1 MLHRFTRRSTST
13 TTHRAR
19 VASVSGICLH
29 GGVNSASRPSYRLRP
44 SPRQVLERV
53 ALTPEQEAV
62 VRHRGGP
69 LLVLAGPGTGKTT
82 TIVEAVAS
90 HIDEGLPAD
99 SVLVL
104 TFSRR
109 AAVDLRRRIAER
121 LGRSVVTPRAMTFHA
136 FCYAVVRRWSD
147 PELYGAAPRLL
158 TAPEQEFR
166 VREVLGGRSS
176 ADWPPEYAPAY
187 GTRGFAAEVRGALAA
202 ARQLSL
208 DGDVLRLYGAVA
220 DRPQWAS
227 LGDFFDEYLDVLE
240 QEQVL
245 DYAELVHR
253 TRVLLTDDEVLTQVR
268 RSAQVVFVDE
278 YQDTD
283 PSQVALLHQLVPP
296 GGDIVVVGDPDQ
308 SIYEF
313 RGARPRGI
321 LEFPDLFPDVTGQ
334 PAGVIALSR
343 THRFGQVLGGATR
356 RISARLPLP
365 RPIPDLLREA
375 FREPDID
382 PGTPP
387 GRVDVL
393 TFDDAGAEAAS
404 IADLLRRA
412 HLADGVDWDEMAV
425 LVRSGRRD
433 IPRLTR
439 ALMASGVPVAV
450 SGDEIALSSAEAV
463 SPMLLALSV
472 AADPGLLDADS
483 AARLLQSPFAGLDS
497 IDLRR
502 LGRALREQDLRDLGQ
517 SATPAP
523 SDELVRQAL
532 EDPDLL
538 EALPQTDATAAV
550 AHLAALLVQ
559 CRELVAKGA
568 TAHEALWCLWSGTD
582 WPRRLQAQLASGGD
596 AAARAHRDLD
606 ALCALFD
613 LAERSD
619 EVTGGRGVA
628 GFLAE
633 VAAQEIPADTAR
645 EATARRRG
653 VRVLTAHRAK
663 GLEWPLV
670 VVAGVQE
677 GVWPD
682 PRRRDSMLE
691 TDLLAVDGIVD
702 PPPPSVRLAG
712 ERRLFYVAC
721 TRATRRL
728 VVTAVAGTDGEGDQP
743 SRFLDEL
750 GVPVRAVPGRPR
762 RPLTLTGLVGELRRA
777 AADPQEPPAV
787 RAAAARH
794 LATLADEVDAGGR
807 QVVPLADPARW
818 WGLSGTSTGRAARS
832 HGEPVTLSGSQLGTL
847 LGCPRQWFLQ
857 RRAGADRQRTS
868 AAGFGSVVHV
878 LAEHAVAEGI
888 SPTELGAHLERV
900 WDQIPFDAVW
910 LSASERAEADESL
923 ERLAGWIEARAGRT
937 VLGVEVPFSVQVETS
952 TQPLTLTGVVDRLDL
967 TPDGRLVIVDFKT
980 GRHVPTQTEADSLEQ
995 LGAYQL
1001 AAQLGAFASLAGGA
1015 EVGAA
1020 ELVYLRKQDGQ
1031 QPYPK
1036 VLQQASIVDV
1046 PYLKAEP
1053 SVAVLDAEA
1062 RAAVGRQT
1070 DHPTWVHHRLETAAH
1085 VLAAERYVAT
1095 VGQSCRYC
1103 PFQTSCPARGEGRQ
1117 VVE

>member
-1 MLHRFTRRSTST
+1 M
-13 TTHRAR
+13 
-19 VASVSGICLH
+19 
-29 GGVNSASRPSYRLRP
+29 SRPSYRLRP
-44 SPRQVLERV
+44 STRQVLERV
-53 ALTPEQEAV
+53 ELTGEQEAV
-62 VRHRGGP
+62 VNHRGGP

-82 TIVEAVAS
+82 TIVEAVVA
-90 HIDEGLPAD
+90 HIEDGVPAD
-99 SVLVL
+99 AVLVL

-109 AAVDLRRRIAER
+109 AALDLRRRIAER

-147 PELYGAAPRLL
+147 PELYGSAPRLL

-166 VREVLGGRSS
+166 VREVLGGRS
-176 ADWPPEYAPAY
+176 ADDWPPEYAPAY
-187 GTRGFAAEVRGALAA
+187 GTRGFAGEVRGAIAA
-202 ARQLSL
+202 ARQLGL
-208 DGDVLRLYGAVA
+208 DGDILRLYGSVA
-220 DRPQWAS
+220 DRPQWWS

-253 TRVLLTDDEVLTQVR
+253 TRVLLTDPDVLAQVR
-268 RSAQVVFVDE
+268 RSAEFVFVDE

-283 PSQVALLHQLVPP
+283 PSQVALLRQLVPL
-296 GGDIVVVGDPDQ
+296 GGDIVAVGDPDQ

-313 RGARPRGI
+313 RGARARGI
-321 LEFPDLFPDVTGQ
+321 LDFPEVFPDVAGV

-343 THRFGQVLGGATR
+343 THRFGDTLAEATR

-365 RPIPDLLREA
+365 RPVPDALREA
-375 FREPDID
+375 FREPEIC
-382 PGTPP
+382 PGTPS
-387 GRVDVL
+387 GELDVL
-393 TFDDAGAEAAS
+393 TFDDAGAEAS
-404 IADLLRRA
+404 YIADLLRRA
-412 HLADGVDWDEMAV
+412 HLYDHLDWGEMAV

-433 IPRLTR
+433 IPRLSR
-439 ALMASGVPVAV
+439 ALVASGVPVAV
-450 SGDEIALSSAEAV
+450 AGDEIALAAAEAV
-463 SPMLLALSV
+463 SPLLLGLSV
-472 AADPGLLDADS
+472 VADPLLLDADS

-502 LGRALREQDLRDLGQ
+502 LGRALRELDRLDVGL
-517 SATPAP
+517 SATPAS
-523 SDELVRQAL
+523 SDELVRQAI
-532 EDPDLL
+532 EDPEL
-538 EALPQTDATAAV
+538 
-550 AHLAALLVQ
+550 LAALPSTEVTTAATRLAGLLAE
-559 CRELVAKGA
+559 CRALVAGGA
-568 TAHEALWCLWSGTD
+568 SAHEALWCLWSGTD
-582 WPRRLQAQLASGGD
+582 WPQRLQSQLAGGGD

-619 EVTGGRGVA
+619 ELTGGRGVA

-645 EATARRRG
+645 ESTVRRPG

-691 TDLLAVDGIVD
+691 TDLLGVDGIVE
-702 PPPPSVRLAG
+702 PPPPSVRLAS

-728 VVTAVAGTDGEGDQP
+728 VVTAVSGTEGEGDQP

-750 GVPVRAVPGRPR
+750 GVTVRAVAGRPR
-762 RPLTLTGLVGELRRA
+762 RPLTLVGLVGELRRA
-777 AADPQEPPAV
+777 ATDPQEPPAV
-787 RAAAARH
+787 RAAATRH
-794 LATLADEVDAGGR
+794 LATLADEVDGAGR
-807 QVVPLADPARW
+807 QVVPLADPTRW
-818 WGLSGTSTGRAARS
+818 WGLATPSTGRAVPPE
-832 HGEPVTLSGSQLGTL
+832 GEAVTLSGSQLGTL
-847 LGCPRQWFLQ
+847 LSCPRQWFLQ

-888 SPTELGAHLERV
+888 SPVELGAHLERV

-923 ERLAGWIEARAGRT
+923 ERLAGWIESRSGRT
-937 VLGVEVPFSVQVETS
+937 VLGVEVPFAVQVT
-952 TQPLTLTGVVDRLDL
+952 TTAQPLTLTGVVDRLDL

-980 GRHVPTQTEADSLEQ
+980 GRHVPTQGEADSLEQ

-1001 AAQLGAFASLAGGA
+1001 AAELGAFSHLAGDA
-1015 EVGAA
+1015 HVEAA

-1036 VLQQASIVDV
+1036 VLRQASIVDV
-1046 PYLKAEP
+1046 PYLKEEP
-1053 SVAVLDAEA
+1053 SVSVLDAED
-1062 RAAVGRQT
+1062 RLAVGHQA
-1070 DHPTWVHHRLETAAH
+1070 DHPTWVHHRLETAAR
-1085 VLAAERYVAT
+1085 VLASERYVAT

-1103 PFQTSCPARGEGRQ
+1103 PFQSSCPARSEGRQ

>member
-1 MLHRFTRRSTST
+1 MPAQGSDSGWSQCERPLG
-13 TTHRAR
+13 

-29 GGVNSASRPSYRLRP
+29 GLVTSATRPSYRLRP
-44 SPRQVLERV
+44 SARQVLERPV
-53 ALTPEQEAV
+53 LTREQEAV
-62 VRHRGGP
+62 VNHRGGP

-82 TIVEAVAS
+82 TIVEAVAG
-90 HIDEGLPAD
+90 HIDDGVPAD
-99 SVLVL
+99 AVLVL

-136 FCYAVVRRWSD
+136 FCYSVVRRWSD

-166 VREVLGGRSS
+166 VREVLAGRS
-176 ADWPPEYAPAY
+176 AGDWPPEYAPAY
-187 GTRGFAAEVRGALAA
+187 GTRGFAGEVRGALAA
-202 ARQLSL
+202 ARQLGL
-208 DGDVLRLYGAVA
+208 DGEVLRLYGSVS
-220 DRPQWAS
+220 DRPQWTA

-240 QEQVL
+240 HEQVL

-253 TRVLLTDDEVLTQVR
+253 TRVLLTDPEILTQVR
-268 RSAQVVFVDE
+268 KAAEVVFVDE

-283 PSQVALLHQLVPP
+283 PSQVGLLRQLVAP
-296 GGDIVVVGDPDQ
+296 GGDIVAVGDPDQ

-321 LEFPDLFPDVTGQ
+321 LDFPELFPDPSGV
-334 PAGVIALSR
+334 PAPVVALSR
-343 THRFGQVLGGATR
+343 THRFGEVLADATR
-356 RISARLPLP
+356 RVSARLPLP
-365 RPIPDLLREA
+365 RPIPEALREA
-375 FREPDID
+375 FREPEVH
-382 PGTPP
+382 PGTPA
-387 GRVDVL
+387 GELEVL
-393 TFDDAGAEAAS
+393 TFDDLGAETENV
-404 IADLLRRA
+404 ADLLRHA
-412 HLADGVDWDEMAV
+412 HLRDGVDWDDMAV

-439 ALMASGVPVAV
+439 GLVGAGVPVAV
-450 SGDEIALSSAEAV
+450 AGDEIALAAAEAV
-463 SPMLLALSV
+463 SPLLLALSV
-472 AADPGLLDADS
+472 AADPRLLDPDS
-483 AARLLQSPFAGLDS
+483 ATRLLQSPFAGLDS

-502 LGRALREQDLRDLGQ
+502 LGRTLRELDRADVGLT
-517 SATPAP
+517 ATPASSTELLRQALVDP
-523 SDELVRQAL
+523 DILSAVPETEATETVARLSGLLAECHELVR
-532 EDPDLL
+532 
-538 EALPQTDATAAV
+538 T
-550 AHLAALLVQ
+550 
-559 CRELVAKGA
+559 GA
-568 TAHEALWCLWSGTD
+568 TAHQALWCLWSGTD
-582 WPRRLQAQLASGGD
+582 WPQRLEAQLAAGGD

-606 ALCALFD
+606 AVCALFD

-619 EVTGGRGVA
+619 ELTGGRGVA

-633 VAAQEIPADTAR
+633 VAAQEIPADTAH
-645 EATARRRG
+645 EATARRHG

-691 TDLLAVDGIVD
+691 SDLLGDDGLVE
-702 PPPPSVRLAG
+702 PPPPSVRLAA

-743 SRFLDEL
+743 SRFLEEL
-750 GVPVRAVPGRPR
+750 GVPVRAVAGRPR
-762 RPLTLTGLVGELRRA
+762 RPLTLPGLVGELRRA
-777 AADPQEPPAV
+777 LVDPQEHPAV

-794 LATLADEVDAGGR
+794 LADLADEVDDAGR
-807 QVVPLADPARW
+807 QVVPAADPARW
-818 WGLSGTSTGRAARS
+818 WGRKELSTGRLERRE
-832 HGEPVTLSGSQLGTL
+832 GEPVTLSGSQLGTL

-878 LAEHAVAEGI
+878 LAEHAVADGI
-888 SPTELGAHLERV
+888 SPVELGAHLERI
-900 WDQIPFDAVW
+900 WDQIPFDALW

-923 ERLAGWIEARAGRT
+923 ERLAGWIEARRGRR
-937 VLGVEVPFSVQVETS
+937 VLGVEVPFSVQVATEG
-952 TQPLTLTGVVDRLDL
+952 QPLTLTGVVDRLDL
-967 TPDGRLVIVDFKT
+967 GADGRLVIVDFKT
-980 GRHVPTQTEADSLEQ
+980 GRHVPTQAEADSLEQ

-1001 AAQLGAFASLAGGA
+1001 AAQLGAFSDLAGDA
-1015 EVGAA
+1015 AVGAA

-1046 PYLKAEP
+1046 PYLRQEP
-1053 SVAVLDAEA
+1053 SVAVLDDEG
-1062 RAAVGRQT
+1062 RRAVGRQT
-1070 DHPTWVHHRLETAAH
+1070 DHPTWVHHRLETAAR
-1085 VLAAERYVAT
+1085 VLASDRYVAT

-1103 PFQTSCPARGEGRQ
+1103 PFQSSCPGRGEGRQ

>member
-1 MLHRFTRRSTST
+1 
-13 TTHRAR
+13 
-19 VASVSGICLH
+19 LH
-29 GGVNSASRPSYRLRP
+29 GLVTSVIRPSYRLRP
-44 SPRQVLERV
+44 SARQGLERPK
-53 ALTPEQEAV
+53 LTPEQEAV
-62 VRHRGGP
+62 ASHRGGP

-82 TIVEAVAS
+82 TIVEGVAAY
-90 HIDEGLPAD
+90 IDDGVPAD
-99 SVLVL
+99 GVLVL

-109 AAVDLRRRIAER
+109 AAIDLRRRIAER

-136 FCYAVVRRWSD
+136 FCYSVVRRWSD

-166 VREVLGGRSS
+166 VREVLAGRSAS
-176 ADWPPEYAPAY
+176 DWPPEYAPAY
-187 GTRGFAAEVRGALAA
+187 GTRGFAGEVRGALAA
-202 ARQLSL
+202 ARQLGL
-208 DGDVLRLYGAVA
+208 DGDVLRMYGQVA

-253 TRVLLTDDEVLTQVR
+253 TRVLLTDPEILAQVR
-268 RSAQVVFVDE
+268 RSAEVVFVDE

-283 PSQVALLHQLVPP
+283 PSQVGLLRQLVPL
-296 GGDIVVVGDPDQ
+296 GGEVVVVGDPDQ

-321 LEFPDLFPDVTGQ
+321 LDFPELFPDA
-334 PAGVIALSR
+334 AGVPAPVAALSR
-343 THRFGQVLGGATR
+343 THRFGEVLADATR
-356 RISARLPLP
+356 RVSARLPLP
-365 RPIPDLLREA
+365 RPLPDALREA
-375 FREPDID
+375 FREPAIH

-387 GRVDVL
+387 GQIDVL
-393 TFDDAGAEAAS
+393 TFDEPGAEAENV
-404 IADLLRRA
+404 ADLLRHA
-412 HLADGVDWDEMAV
+412 HLRDGVDWDDMAV

-433 IPRLTR
+433 MPRLTR
-439 ALMASGVPVAV
+439 ALVAAGVPVAV
-450 SGDEIALSSAEAV
+450 AGDEIALSAAEAV
-463 SPMLLALSV
+463 TPLLLALSV
-472 AADPGLLDADS
+472 VADPRRLDGDA

-502 LGRALREQDLRDLGQ
+502 LGRALRALDRAEFGT
-517 SATPAP
+517 SATPA
-523 SDELVRQAL
+523 SSSELVRQAL
-532 EDPDLL
+532 IDPDLL
-538 EALPQTDATAAV
+538 ASLPSTERTEAV
-550 AHLAALLVQ
+550 AHLAALLAE
-559 CRELVAKGA
+559 CRDLVDTGA
-568 TAHEALWCLWSGTD
+568 TAHQALWCLWSGTD
-582 WPRRLQAQLASGGD
+582 WPERLQAQLAAGGD
-596 AAARAHRDLD
+596 PAARAHRDLD
-606 ALCALFD
+606 AVCALFD

-619 EVTGGRGVA
+619 ELSGGRGVA

-653 VRVLTAHRAK
+653 VRVLTAHRSK

-677 GVWPD
+677 GIWPD
-682 PRRRDSMLE
+682 PRRRDTMLE
-691 TDLLAVDGIVD
+691 TDLLGDDGLVE
-702 PPPPSVRLAG
+702 PPPPSVRLAA

-750 GVPVRAVPGRPR
+750 GVPVRAVAGRPR
-762 RPLTLTGLVGELRRA
+762 RPLTLVGLVGELRRA
-777 AADPQEPPAV
+777 VADPAEHPAI
-787 RAAAARH
+787 RAAAAQH
-794 LATLADEVDAGGR
+794 LATLADEVDDHGR
-807 QVVPLADPARW
+807 QVVLAADPARW
-818 WGLSGTSTGRAARS
+818 WGLAEPSTGRLMRRE
-832 HGEPVTLSGSQLGTL
+832 GEPVALSGSQLDTL

-888 SPTELGAHLERV
+888 SPTELGAHLERI

-923 ERLAGWIEARAGRT
+923 ERLAGWIEARQGRK
-937 VLGVEVPFSVQVETS
+937 VLGVEVPFSVQVPTAG
-952 TQPLTLTGVVDRLDL
+952 QPLTLTGVVDRLDL
-967 TPDGRLVIVDFKT
+967 GADGRLVIVDFKT
-980 GRHVPTQTEADSLEQ
+980 GRHVPTQGEADALEQ

-1001 AAQLGAFASLAGGA
+1001 AAQLGAFSDLAGDAG
-1015 EVGAA
+1015 VGAA

-1036 VLQQASIVDV
+1036 VLQQASIADV
-1046 PYLKAEP
+1046 PYLKEEP
-1053 SVAVLDAEA
+1053 SVAVLDDDG
-1062 RAAVGRQT
+1062 RRAVGRQA
-1070 DHPTWVHHRLETAAH
+1070 DHPTWVHHRLETAAR
-1085 VLAAERYVAT
+1085 VLASDRYVAT
-1095 VGQSCRYC
+1095 VGPSCRYC
-1103 PFQTSCPARGEGRQ
+1103 PFQSSCPGRGEGRQ